1 MVANATVAGG
11 GDVLRT
17 TGTIDFRGATPSYS
31 ATPTDELVYLDDGV
45 EVRVIVDDFTGDFS
59 QEGATDF
66 YVRAH
71 DVVVRDFRF
80 DGDAFDA
87 ESHLDAGGSGTRTGT
102 GRFGDGTTFSLSSQQ
117 AATFDFGNGT
127 VETTQ
132 EELRTG
138 TIGGRPGLALT
149 FEEQHAYRA
158 VLVDN
163 LAEDLQTL
171 LDVSGSAGGVSWS
184 MDNALLKRTFSNGR
198 AVEPDFWSGS
208 TGQLIGDGRL
218 QGEIA
223 AAVSA
228 QAIELRL
235 GDDVLERHAR

>member
-1 MVANATVAGG
+1 
-11 GDVLRT
+11 
-17 TGTIDFRGATPSYS
+17 
-31 ATPTDELVYLDDGV
+31 
-45 EVRVIVDDFTGDFS
+45 
-59 QEGATDF
+59 
-66 YVRAH
+66 
-71 DVVVRDFRF
+71 VRDFRF
-80 DGDAFDA
+80 DGDDFDA
-87 ESHLDAGGSGTRTGT
+87 ESHLGAGGAGTRTGA
-102 GRFGDGTTFSLSSQQ
+102 GGFADGTTFSLSSQQ

-138 TIGGRPGLALT
+138 TVGGRAGFALT

-171 LDVSGSAGGVSWS
+171 ITVGGTAGGVSWS
-184 MDNALLKRTFSNGR
+184 MTDGLLKRTFQNGR
-198 AVEPDFWSGS
+198 AVEPDFWAGS
-208 TGQLIGDGRL
+208 SGQLLADGRVVAT
-218 QGEIA
+218 IA
-223 AAVSA
+223 ASTSA